1 MAGSTHRVQKV
12 VFDLA
17 CGDQATAFKARR
29 RLAHA
34 FADSLRHVL
43 EEVFDGHS
51 PNGRPYRIKRME
63 VDLGVLDLERAD
75 DLQLRELLLNRLR
88 RKFLE
93 LGHDD
98 VTPVAE
104 TLPAADAFIRFLV
117 TGRVRWDSQAQTLP
131 EMERMILD
139 LDEADNLLLARRLIQ
154 VFSNR
159 AARIRF
165 GHQFGL
171 PFFLWIVGLLHPD
184 ASRILETAA
193 LRLGIDLALPE
204 IRSKTL
210 DAIVTAVTRSGGP
223 EPKAIDRALEKVVT
237 GSEDA
242 KAEEPDAPPA
252 QDEDD
257 DSSDVSYTKNA
268 GIVIL
273 HPFLERFFRTQ
284 GLLNDDTDFSSTADR
299 ARAIHL
305 LHYLARGSEN
315 PEEHELLLEKVL
327 CGWPIDTP
335 LQKELELMQVE
346 RAESEVL
353 LTSVIEHWG
362 KLGNTSPDGLRG
374 GFLQR
379 EGRLVKDAG
388 RWELTVEQ
396 RGVDVLLTALPW
408 SLHRIDLPWMASGL
422 FVDWA

>member
-1 MAGSTHRVQKV
+1 MAGSTHRVQRV
-12 VFDLA
+12 VFDLT
-17 CGDQATAFKARR
+17 CGDQTTAFKARR
-29 RLAHA
+29 RLARA
-34 FADSLRHVL
+34 FADSLRQVL

-63 VDLGVLDLERAD
+63 VDLGVLDLERVD

-93 LGHDD
+93 LGRDD
-98 VTPVAE
+98 VTLVAE

-131 EMERMILD
+131 EIERMILE
-139 LDEADNLLLARRLIQ
+139 LSEADNLLLAQRLIQ
-154 VFSNR
+154 VFNNR

-184 ASRILETAA
+184 APRILESAA

-204 IRSKTL
+204 MRSKAL
-210 DAIVTAVTRSGGP
+210 DAIVRAVTGAE
-223 EPKAIDRALEKVVT
+223 EPQAETIDRDLEKIVT
-237 GSEDA
+237 GSEHA
-242 KAEEPDAPPA
+242 QAGETEAPPV

-257 DSSDVSYTKNA
+257 DGDNVLYSKNA

-273 HPFLERFFRTQ
+273 HPFLERFFGTL
-284 GLLNDDTDFSSTADR
+284 GLLNEDANFNSAADR
-299 ARAIHL
+299 VRAIHL
-305 LHYLARGSEN
+305 LYYLARGSES
-315 PEEHELLLEKVL
+315 PAEHELLLEKVL
-327 CGWPIDTP
+327 CGWPIDAP
-335 LQKELELMQVE
+335 LEKELELIQTE
-346 RAESEVL
+346 RTESEVL
-353 LTSVIEHWG
+353 LASVIEYWG
-362 KLGNTSPDGLRG
+362 RLGNTSPDGLRE

-379 EGRLVKDAG
+379 EGRLVRDAG

-396 RGVDVLLTALPW
+396 RGVDVLLSALPW
-408 SLHRIDLPWMASGL
+408 SLHRIDLPWMASSL
-422 FVDWA
+422 YIDWA